1 MKNVKFNL
9 SKILTYINDEIEEQV
24 RVELLIDDSS
34 IAFRMGGV
42 IYFCDHKKFL
52 EVLEVNEFQYDN
64 SDVEDSDVE
73 LLSKHIINQLS
84 ASSGIKCYPEVKT
97 LLSDLNQN

>member
-9 SKILTYINDEIEEQV
+9 GKILSYINSKIDGQV
-24 RVELLIDDSS
+24 KVELLIDDYS

-42 IYFCDHKKFL
+42 MYFCDHKKFR
-52 EVLEVNEFQYDN
+52 EVLEINEFQYDN

-73 LLSKHIINQLS
+73 LLAKHIINQLF
-84 ASSGIKCYPEVKT
+84 ASSGMKCYPEVKT